1 MALFRLIAEVE
12 DLVKVKDKSDEL
24 GDFTK
29 GSGIDCFD
37 FNDISMRRKEINRS
51 ELNGINLTTDGFL
64 ISQCK
69 ESWPMANGVCNWT
82 DLDKAGRPIIRG
94 CAYD

>member
-1 MALFRLIAEVE
+1 MVLFRLIAEVE
-12 DLVKVKDKSDEL
+12 DLVKVKEKSDEL
-24 GDFTK
+24 GDLTK
-29 GSGIDCFD
+29 GSGIDCVH
-37 FNDISMRRKEINRS
+37 FNDISMRRKEINGS